1 MASTLNGLVSVDGTT
16 VLKTQRFDLARALSK
31 ADAVAKGKPYWL
43 PIVVSKIDN
52 STQKYTNSA
61 MVQTITNT
69 EIQRVTTVTDKTAQD
84 ISDIKDAETDSL
96 ALRPE
101 LKLAKLQ
108 LVGEFRMHQRLNVLE
123 GNPAGGAG
131 AFIAW
136 LEAQSAA
143 ISDTAFKAKLKEL
156 LD

>member
-16 VLKTQRFDLARALSK
+16 VLKTQRFDLVRALPK
-31 ADAVAKGKPYWL
+31 ADAIAKGKPYWL

-52 STQKYTNSA
+52 STQQYTNSA

>member
-1 MASTLNGLVSVDGTT
+1 MPVTHNALVSTDGLN
-16 VLKTQRFDLARALSK
+16 VLKTRRFDLAEALSK

-43 PIVVSKIDN
+43 PIVASNIDN
-52 STQKYTNSA
+52 STLEYTNSE
-61 MVQTITNT
+61 MVQTITDT
-69 EIQRVTTVTDKTAQD
+69 EIQRVTTITDKTAQE

-136 LEAQSAA
+136 LEAQSDA

>member
-31 ADAVAKGKPYWL
+31 ADAIAKGKPYWL
-43 PIVVSKIDN
+43 PIVVSEIDN
-52 STQKYTNSA
+52 STLQYTNSA
-61 MVQTITNT
+61 MVQTITDT
-69 EIQRVTTVTDKTAQD
+69 EVQRVTTVTDKTAQE